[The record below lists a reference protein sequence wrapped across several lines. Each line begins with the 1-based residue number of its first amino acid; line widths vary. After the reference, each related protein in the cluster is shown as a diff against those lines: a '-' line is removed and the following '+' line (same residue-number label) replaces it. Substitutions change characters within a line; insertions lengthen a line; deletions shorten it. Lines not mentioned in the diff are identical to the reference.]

1 MQEKIDFFLAPKYPQ
16 PRQIGSPLG
25 LGPPNGHS
33 RGGGGQTGGGGHPIF
48 GPKWPT
54 RGGGGSKILSWA
66 RPRDEPIPHTS
77 MLKAEAMMKIVLIR

>member
-1 MQEKIDFFLAPKYPQ
+1 MQEKMDFFLAPKYPQ

-33 RGGGGQTGGGGHPIF
+33 RGGGTNWGGRAPHF
-48 GPKWPT
+48 WTKMANS
-54 RGGGGSKILSWA
+54 GGGSKILSWA